1 MSNSAAPACHTR
13 GKTKSPMGNWRRP
26 PDQATTTL
34 VLNLDTTAPGV
45 AGRLG
50 NLYFTMFNLRRALQ
64 RDAQSLAKQYWG
76 AKDERDALGWKA
88 VAERLGISRSKF
100 EARARRHFQSAGWA
114 SEHVSAA
121 LVSHM
126 ADGVFENLTRH
137 LWSDASGKRHG
148 PLHVTPYHEFA
159 TITGRARSHTTANK
173 WETFRLY
180 GSLQGHLDAYRH
192 PNLAAGTSV
201 EQVLAMG
208 AGHQVARQR
217 RSRPPAP
224 QRWPHYQGPL
234 VMVFAGGPTSTQPE
248 MVLPVLVPTGSS
260 RWGRLAHFLNDP
272 DTWHKIDLVRRPDA
286 NRPGGWRYEMHLLV
300 LNDGYHSPRVRD
312 QLAAAPRDRVAC
324 VDVNVSNL
332 SVTSRNHELTSLET
346 TVVKVS
352 EIERERLVREVLQRR
367 RRQRSLDRSRRAT
380 NVAQYQK
387 SKAQVRRD
395 QRRAAH
401 GLSEVT
407 TLARGAR
414 RMRTK
419 EKPIQAYRRDTLS
432 KQYVHLRT
440 IDAARARATSITKG
454 QAAWAIS
461 RELIAIHGPHWIIE
475 DCHLPTWSRSWGKAM
490 AISAPGMVTCALAAT
505 SAELNG
511 SFTKVST
518 ATTALSSTCLCGARV
533 KKDLGE
539 RVHRCASCGLVGDRD
554 LVSAALGTCVTP
566 ATTEDEHDV
575 VDSAIATAM
584 RQMIA
589 IIGCEVTL
597 VSQTQPLE
605 LGRHGSV
612 QAARPDP
619 MGPGCSR
626 ERPLRA
632 PSTKGRG
639 RPRLAKVARLRGL
652 ALRHPTG

>member
-1 MSNSAAPACHTR
+1 VSKSAAPASRTR
-13 GKTKSPMGNWRRP
+13 GTTKSPTGNWRRP

-64 RDAQSLAKQYWG
+64 RDAQSLATQYWA
-76 AKDERDALGWKA
+76 AKEERDSLGWKA
-88 VAERLGISRSKF
+88 VAERLAISRSGF
-100 EARARRHFQSAGWA
+100 DARARSHFQATGWA
-114 SEHVSAA
+114 SDHVSAA

-126 ADGVFENLTRH
+126 AAGVFENLVRH

-148 PLHVTPYHEFA
+148 ALHVTPWHEFA
-159 TITGRARSHTTANK
+159 TIAGRARSHTAANK

-180 GSLQGHLDAYRH
+180 GSLQGHLDAYRR
-192 PNLAAGTSV
+192 PDLGVETV
-201 EQVLAMG
+201 EQVLALG
-208 AGHQVARQR
+208 AGLPVLRQR
-217 RSRPPAP
+217 RSRPPSS
-224 QRWPHYQGPL
+224 QRWSHYRGPF
-234 VMVFAGGPTSTQPE
+234 VMVFAGGPTSHQPE
-248 MVLPVLVPTGSS
+248 MVLPVLVPTGSG
-260 RWGRLAHFLNDP
+260 RWARLAHFLDDP
-272 DTWHKIDLVRRPDA
+272 DTWHKIDLVRRPDP

-300 LNDGYHSPRVRD
+300 LNGGYHSPQARD
-312 QLAAAPRDRVAC
+312 QLAAAPRDRVVC
-324 VDVNVSNL
+324 VDVNVSSL
-332 SVTSRNHELTSLET
+332 VVTSRNHEVTSLET

-352 EIERERLVREVLQRR
+352 EIERERLVREAHRRR
-367 RRQRSLDRSRRAT
+367 RRQRALDRSRRAT

-387 SKAQVRRD
+387 SKAQLRRD
-395 QRRAAH
+395 QRRAAQ
-401 GLSEVT
+401 GFREVT

-414 RMRTK
+414 RMGPN

-440 IDAARARATSITKG
+440 IHAARARAASITKG
-454 QAAWAIS
+454 QAAWAIA

-490 AISAPGMVTCALAAT
+490 AISAPGMVTAALTAT
-505 SAELNG
+505 CAELNG

-518 ATTALSSTCLCGARV
+518 FTTALSSTCLCGARV
-533 KKDLGE
+533 KKDLDN

-566 ATTEDEHDV
+566 ATTEDEHDL
-575 VDSAIATAM
+575 VDAAIATAM

-589 IIGCEVTL
+589 VIGCEDTL

-612 QAARPDP
+612 QAARSDP

-626 ERPLRA
+626 ERPPRA

-639 RPRLAKVARLRGL
+639 RPRLAKVARRRGL

>member
-1 MSNSAAPACHTR
+1 VSNSAAPACHTR
-13 GKTKSPMGNWRRP
+13 GTTKSPTGNWRRP

-34 VLNLDTTAPGV
+34 VLNLDTTSPGV
-45 AGRLG
+45 AGRLE

-64 RDAQSLAKQYWG
+64 RDAQSLAKQYWA
-76 AKDERDALGWKA
+76 AKEERDSLGWKV
-88 VAERLGISRSKF
+88 VAERLGISRSGF
-100 EARARRHFQSAGWA
+100 ADRARRHFQCAGWA
-114 SEHVSAA
+114 SDHVSAA
-121 LVSHM
+121 LVQHM
-126 ADGVFENLTRH
+126 SDGVFENLTRH
-137 LWSDASGKRHG
+137 LWSDASGKRQG
-148 PLHVTPYHEFA
+148 ALHVTPYHQFA

-192 PNLAAGTSV
+192 PDRGVETV
-201 EQVLAMG
+201 EQVLALG
-208 AGHQVARQR
+208 AGLPVVRQR
-217 RSRPPAP
+217 RSRPPSSE
-224 QRWPHYQGPL
+224 RWSLYRGPF
-234 VMVFAGGPTSTQPE
+234 VMVFAGGPTSHQPE
-248 MVLPVLVPTGSS
+248 MVLPVLVPTGSG
-260 RWGRLAHFLNDP
+260 RWARLAHFLNDR
-272 DTWHKIDLVRRPDA
+272 DTWHKIDLVRRPDP
-286 NRPGGWRYEMHLLV
+286 NRAGGWRYEMHLLV

-518 ATTALSSTCLCGARV
+518 ATTALSSTCLCGAKVRKV
-533 KKDLGE
+533 LGE

-566 ATTEDEHDV
+566 ATTADEHDL
-575 VDSAIATAM
+575 VDSAIATAL

-589 IIGCEVTL
+589 IIGCEDTL

-626 ERPLRA
+626 ERALRA